1 MNNIYKK
8 ILAPIDGSKNS
19 FTSLA
24 HAASIAAAFN
34 AELGILFVKTAVQQ
48 IPMVAQL
55 NDVYMPEALGNK
67 LLNDNYMHEDIITH
81 VNSSD
86 TNVIQE
92 ALSKVPEGVN
102 VKAFEELGSP
112 AIIIPEFAEENGY
125 DLIVIGSR
133 GLGVLK
139 GLVLGSVS
147 AYVVNHASC
156 PVVVVKTQ

>member
-1 MNNIYKK
+1 MH
-8 ILAPIDGSKNS
+8 LS
-19 FTSLA
+19 
-24 HAASIAAAFN
+24 
-34 AELGILFVKTAVQQ
+34 TA
-48 IPMVAQL
+48 L
-55 NDVYMPEALGNK
+55 RTLLLRSPEALGNK